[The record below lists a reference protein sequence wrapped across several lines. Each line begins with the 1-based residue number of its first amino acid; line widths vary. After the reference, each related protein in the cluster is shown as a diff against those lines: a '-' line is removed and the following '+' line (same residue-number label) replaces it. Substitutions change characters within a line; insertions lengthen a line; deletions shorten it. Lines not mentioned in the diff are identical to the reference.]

1 MQKSGQ
7 NYAEKT
13 NHRPRTP
20 ESPYQRKKINQI
32 RFTTGEG
39 RESGIS
45 VFFMISQSLI
55 REGRRG
61 LAGRDCCL
69 VLSSF
74 TVAHCHVASP
84 QTSFGVRLSWMRDK
98 RTPRDVCGEAN
109 CHGKTNNLTA
119 KTSWPHGKTENL
131 TAKPKTSQQN
141 QKPHGKTKY
150 REVFCF
156 CREVCFSFAVRF
168 LVLPRQLWATRLLCS
183 WENLTKWTIL
193 CQEPLPCRLSDRLD
207 AYFWGEGAYHLRKC
221 QTRQV
226 LARIWRKKTIISSL
240 PNDQSGRPVLTLYS
254 LRGRRSKGKGR
265 LDFLLIR
272 LHRFKNRRFF
282 VVILLGFS
290 SL

>member
-1 MQKSGQ
+1 MAKPTTSRQKQ
-7 NYAEKT
+7 A
-13 NHRPRTP
+13 
-20 ESPYQRKKINQI
+20 
-32 RFTTGEG
+32 
-39 RESGIS
+39 
-45 VFFMISQSLI
+45 
-55 REGRRG
+55 
-61 LAGRDCCL
+61 D
-69 VLSSF
+69 
-74 TVAHCHVASP
+74 
-84 QTSFGVRLSWMRDK
+84 
-98 RTPRDVCGEAN
+98 
-109 CHGKTNNLTA
+109 
-119 KTSWPHGKTENL
+119 L
-131 TAKPKTSQQN
+131 TAKPKTSRQN
-141 QKPHGKTKY
+141 RKPHSKTKNLTAKPNTVKY
-150 REVFCF
+150 FVFAVRF
-156 CREVCFSFAVRF
+156 LVLPRCFSFAVRF

-183 WENLTKWTIL
+183 WENLTKWTLL

-272 LHRFKNRRFF
+272 LHRFKKRRFF